1 MMQALYLTDSYLR
14 EWDAVVSSIDGNKVL
29 LDKSAFY
36 PQGGGQ
42 PTDLG
47 KITRLADGRM
57 FNVVMVK
64 KDGIE
69 LDAHG
74 LAVGDKVRCAL
85 DWERR
90 YKLMRMHTAAHILSA
105 VINKET
111 GTLITG
117 NQLDV
122 GKSRLDFNLEEFSR
136 ERMEA
141 FVTSANKLIAAGAKV
156 SIHYMP
162 REQAMKVPHLF
173 RLAGALPPEVK
184 ELRIVKIGEV
194 DEQADGGT
202 HITDAKEIGRI
213 ELLDVQ
219 NKGKNNR
226 RLYFKVV

>member
-1 MMQALYLTDSYLR
+1 MQALYLADSYLR
-14 EWDAVVSSIDGNKVL
+14 EWDAVVTSIEGNKVL

-47 KITRLADGRM
+47 TVTRPADNHV
-57 FNVVMVK
+57 FKVVMVK

-69 LDAHG
+69 LDVLG
-74 LAVGDKVRCAL
+74 LAVGEKVHCAL

-90 YKLMRMHTAAHILSA
+90 YRLMRMHTAAHLLSA

-122 GKSRLDFNLEEFSR
+122 EKSRLDFNLEEFSR
-136 ERMEA
+136 ERMES
-141 FVTSANKLIAAGAKV
+141 FVTTTNQLVAAGAKV

-184 ELRIVKIGEV
+184 ELRIVKIGEM

-202 HITDAKEIGRI
+202 HVTDATEIGRI

-226 RLYFKVV
+226 RLYFKVI

>member
-1 MMQALYLTDSYLR
+1 MQALYLTDSYLR

>member
-1 MMQALYLTDSYLR
+1 MQALYLADSYLR
-14 EWDAVVSSIDGNKVL
+14 EWDAVVTSIEGNKVL
-29 LDKSAFY
+29 LDRSAFY

-47 KITRLADGRM
+47 IITRLSDGHA
-57 FNVVMVK
+57 FKVVMVK

-69 LDAHG
+69 LDVLG
-74 LAVGDKVRCAL
+74 LAVGEKVHCAL

-90 YKLMRMHTAAHILSA
+90 YRLMRMHTAAHLLSA

-122 GKSRLDFNLEEFSR
+122 EKSRLDFNLEEFSR
-136 ERMEA
+136 ERMES
-141 FVTSANKLIAAGAKV
+141 FVTTTNQLVAAGAKV

-184 ELRIVKIGEV
+184 ELRIVKIGEM

-202 HITDAKEIGRI
+202 HVTDATEIGRI

-226 RLYFKVV
+226 RLYFKVI

>member
-1 MMQALYLTDSYLR
+1 MQALYLTDSYLR
-14 EWDAVVSSIDGNKVL
+14 EWDAIVSSIDGNKVL
-29 LDKSAFY
+29 LNKSAFY

-47 KITRLADGRM
+47 MITRLADGRV
-57 FNVVMVK
+57 FKVVMVK

-69 LDAHG
+69 LDNTG

-90 YKLMRMHTAAHILSA
+90 YMLMRMHTAAHILSA

-122 GKSRLDFNLEEFSR
+122 GKSRLDFNLDEFSR
-136 ERMEA
+136 EKVEG
-141 FVTSANKLIAAGAKV
+141 FVAKANAAMARGAKV
-156 SIHYMP
+156 ETYSMP
-162 REQAMKVPHLF
+162 REAALKLPHMV

-184 ELRIVKIGEV
+184 ELRIVKIGDI

-202 HITDAKEIGRI
+202 HVADAKEVGSI
-213 ELLDVQ
+213 ELLSTE

-226 RLYFKVV
+226 RVYFAVG